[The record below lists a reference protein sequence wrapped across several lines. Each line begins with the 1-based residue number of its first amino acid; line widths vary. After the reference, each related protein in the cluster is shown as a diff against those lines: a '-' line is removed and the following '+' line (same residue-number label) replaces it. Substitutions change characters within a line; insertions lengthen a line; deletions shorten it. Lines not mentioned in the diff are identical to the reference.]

1 MKLEKFII
9 SCNGKSRSKV
19 IQTSVMLNDAENLA
33 NREMSDLDMD
43 HLGSGH
49 FLYLF
54 GEAFG

>member
-1 MKLEKFII
+1 
-9 SCNGKSRSKV
+9 
-19 IQTSVMLNDAENLA
+19 MLNDAENLA

-43 HLGSGH
+43 HLDSGH